1 MSQKPSLVQ
10 SAQSVPGALT
20 PDSYRWGPGSI
31 ESPLAWMWLANLL
44 YPDHFNF
51 DIRSEITEWY
61 PKIYGHTPTPEQI
74 DTILEL
80 EINGTSANYGAMA
93 AG

>member
-1 MSQKPSLVQ
+1 MFNPPNLSQ
-10 SAQSVPGALT
+10 GALT

-74 DTILEL
+74 DAILEL